1 MKQSIAVI
9 LIALLIASLFSCGSK
24 PVILPGDGEIHE
36 ITEASGV
43 IQRYFVIESEG
54 FLLNAVYTYV
64 PDGKH
69 HPTVLLIGGSGPLDA
84 DGTIGAWKPY
94 EDIALGLAEQG
105 ICSLRLDKRTLN
117 GAESFLPTDGIEE
130 EYLTDCRAAIACLRE
145 AGISDI
151 FLLGHSLGGQIA
163 AVLAEEMTDIRGV
176 ILFNS
181 TSRHLADVACDQYVR
196 LDPAHEAEYRLYAD
210 AAKASTDESVRG
222 YYYYGAT
229 DHYWVTYNRL
239 DTLESIRNGAT
250 PTLIVNSTADLQIF
264 AADLAGWQE
273 IIAEEHVTYRVY
285 EGLSHFG
292 YRADLNDSSV
302 VWQPTEFPSEL
313 ILTFAEFCGELSK

>member
-9 LIALLIASLFSCGSK
+9 LIALLIASLFSCGNK
-24 PVILPGDGEIHE
+24 PVILPGDGEVHE

-94 EDIALGLAEQG
+94 EDIALGLAGQG
-105 ICSLRLDKRTLN
+105 ICSLRFDKRTLN
-117 GAESFLPTDGIEE
+117 GAERFLPTDGIEE
-130 EYLTDCRAAIACLRE
+130 EYLIDCRTAISCLKK
-145 AGISDI
+145 AGISEI
-151 FLLGHSLGGQIA
+151 FLLGHSLGGQMA
-163 AVLAEEMTDIRGV
+163 AALTEEPLDLRGI

-181 TSRHLADVACDQYVR
+181 TPRHLADVAYDQYVR
-196 LDPAHEAEYRLYAD
+196 LDPVHATEYRLYAD
-210 AAKASTDESVRG
+210 AAKSSTPENAQG

-239 DTLESIRNGAT
+239 DTLVSIRNAGI
-250 PTLIVNSTADLQIF
+250 PTLIVNSEADLQIF
-264 AADLAGWQE
+264 AADLERWQE
-273 IIAEEHVTYRVY
+273 VVDEDHVTYQLY
-285 EGLSHFG
+285 EDLSHFG
-292 YRADLNDSSV
+292 YRADLNDNSV
-302 VWQPTEFPSEL
+302 IWQSLEFPREL
-313 ILTFAEFCGELSK
+313 ITQFAEFCKEAEE